1 MRSTTWIVFC
11 LFLLGC
17 EKDPVSKVSTN
28 NPDVAV
34 YLMFEHDGI
43 KVYRFY
49 DNGTL
54 IYYTDARGKTEW
66 KHSDGKASSHLSG
79 VETVTDGQ

>member
-1 MRSTTWIVFC
+1 MKTIWVLLC

-17 EKDPVSKVSTN
+17 AKDPVSNSSTN
-28 NPDVAV
+28 NPNVTV
-34 YLMFEHDGI
+34 SLLFEYEGV

-49 DNGTL
+49 DSGNW

-66 KHSDGKASSHLSG
+66 QQNHGKTSFPVS
-79 VETVTDGQ
+79 VETVGATH